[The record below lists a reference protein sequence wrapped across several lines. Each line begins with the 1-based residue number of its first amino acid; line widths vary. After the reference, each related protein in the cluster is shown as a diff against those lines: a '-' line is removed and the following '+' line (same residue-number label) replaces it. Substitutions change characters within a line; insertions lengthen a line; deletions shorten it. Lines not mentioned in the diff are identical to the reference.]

1 MKKVIFDVDTGI
13 DDAMAIAYAVNS
25 PELDIMGLTTCYGNV
40 AVDEATR
47 NTLAV
52 LEKLGK
58 RIPVFAGADKPLNRE
73 PREGYA
79 KHVHGED
86 GLGNVL
92 DFEPQTSAE
101 SEHAVDFI
109 IEQVKKLPHEVTIIA
124 VGPLTNLAL
133 AVKKAPE
140 IVEFVKNVVIMGG
153 AVFVPGN
160 VTPHAEANIITDP
173 EAAEV
178 VFSSG
183 LPITLVGLDVTMQ
196 TLLPRENVDAWRKS
210 ESEVGEFFANMV
222 GFYHD
227 FYESANPG
235 IGGCGLHDPL
245 AVGVA
250 IDQSL
255 VKTKY
260 IGVGVITEGEEDG
273 RTVPVSEEGEPKI
286 NVCTEVDASRFLEHF
301 LKGMPAGQ

>member
-25 PELDIMGLTTCYGNV
+25 PELEILGLTTSYGNV
-40 AVDEATR
+40 EVEAATR

-52 LEKLGK
+52 LEKVGK
-58 RIPVFAGADKPLNRE
+58 RIPVFAGAEKPLKRKT
-73 PREGYA
+73 REGYA
-79 KHVHGED
+79 KNVHGED

-92 DFEPQTSAE
+92 DFQPQYSAE
-101 SEHAVDFI
+101 SETAVDFI
-109 IEQVKKLPHEVTIIA
+109 INQVKKRPHEVTIIA

-133 AVKKAPE
+133 AIQKAPE
-140 IVEFVKNVVIMGG
+140 LVRLVGDVVIMGG

-160 VTPHAEANIITDP
+160 ATPHAEANIFTDP
-173 EAAEV
+173 EAAKV
-178 VFSSG
+178 VFSSS

-196 TLLPRENVDAWRKS
+196 TLLPRDKVEAWRGS
-210 ESEVGEFFANMV
+210 EAGEFFANMV

-227 FYESANPG
+227 FYESFRPG

-250 IDQSL
+250 IDPSF
-255 VKTKY
+255 VKPTY
-260 IGVGVITEGEEDG
+260 IGVNVITEGEEDG
-273 RTVPVSEEGEPKI
+273 RTVPNPEGEQKI
-286 NVCTEVDASRFLEHF
+286 QVCTEVDASRFLDHF
-301 LKGMPAGQ
+301 LKRMPVIK

>member
-25 PELDIMGLTTCYGNV
+25 PELDILGLTTGYGNV
-40 AVDEATR
+40 AVEETTR

-58 RIPVFAGADKPLNRE
+58 RIPVYAGSAKPLTRENRE
-73 PREGYA
+73 GFA

-92 DFEPQTSAE
+92 DFEPENAAE
-101 SEHAVDFI
+101 PESAVDFI
-109 IEQVKKLPHEVTIIA
+109 IDQVKKLPHEVTIIA

-133 AVKKAPE
+133 VLQKEPE
-140 IVEFVKNVVIMGG
+140 IVGLVKEVVIMGG

-173 EAAEV
+173 DAARIV
-178 VFSSG
+178 LSSG

-196 TLLPRENVDAWRKS
+196 TLLPREKVDAWRGTTI
-210 ESEVGEFFANMV
+210 GEFFADMV

-227 FYESANPG
+227 FYESVNPG

-250 IDQSL
+250 IDPRL

-260 IGVGVITEGEEDG
+260 IGVDVITKDQEYG
-273 RTVPVSEEGEPKI
+273 RTVPVANEKSKI
-286 NVCTEVDASRFLEHF
+286 NVCTEVDAQKFLDHF
-301 LKGMPAGQ
+301 LKRVPTIK

>member
-25 PELDIMGLTTCYGNV
+25 PELDLLGLTTSYGNV

-52 LEKLGK
+52 LEKLGRK
-58 RIPVFAGADKPLNRE
+58 IPVYAGTAKPLVRGNRE
-73 PREGYA
+73 GFA
-79 KHVHGED
+79 KKVHGED

-92 DFEPQTSAE
+92 NFEPAASAE
-101 SEHAVDFI
+101 TQFAVDFI
-109 IEQVKKLPHEVTIIA
+109 IEKVKKHPNEVTIIA

-133 AVKKAPE
+133 ALQKAPE
-140 IVEFVKNVVIMGG
+140 IVEHVSDVVIMGG

-160 VTPHAEANIITDP
+160 ATPHAEANIFTDP
-173 EAAEV
+173 EAAKIV
-178 VFSSG
+178 LSSG

-196 TLLPRENVDAWRKS
+196 TLLPREKVDAWRG
-210 ESEVGEFFANMV
+210 SEVGDFFADMV

-250 IDQSL
+250 IDPSL
-255 VKTKY
+255 VKAKDIAVDVTS
-260 IGVGVITEGEEDG
+260 EGKEDG
-273 RTVPVSEEGEPKI
+273 RTIPIMEGNPKI
-286 NVCTEVDASRFLEHF
+286 QVCTEVDAQAFLDHF
-301 LKGMPAGQ
+301 LKRVPTAQ

>member
-1 MKKVIFDVDTGI
+1 MKKIIFDVDTGI

-25 PELDIMGLTTCYGNV
+25 PELEIIGLTTSYGNV

-58 RIPVFAGADKPLNRE
+58 RIPVFAGSAKPLTRGNRE
-73 PREGYA
+73 GFA
-79 KHVHGED
+79 KKVHGED

-92 DFEPQTSAE
+92 DFEPAASAE
-101 SEHAVDFI
+101 TQSAVDFI
-109 IEQVKKLPHEVTIIA
+109 IEQVKELPNEVTIIA

-133 AVKKAPE
+133 AIQKAPKIIGQISE
-140 IVEFVKNVVIMGG
+140 VVIMGG

-160 VTPHAEANIITDP
+160 TTPHAEANIFTDP
-173 EAAEV
+173 EAAKIV
-178 VFSSG
+178 LSSS
-183 LPITLVGLDVTMQ
+183 LPITMVGLDVTMQ
-196 TLLPRENVDAWRKS
+196 TLLPRDKVEAWRNS
-210 ESEVGEFFANMV
+210 ETGEFFADMV
-222 GFYHD
+222 GFYLD
-227 FYESANPG
+227 FYESVNPG

-250 IDQSL
+250 IDSSF

-260 IGVGVITEGEEDG
+260 ISVEVVTEGKEDG
-273 RTVPVSEEGEPKI
+273 RTVPNPDGKPKI
-286 NVCTEVDASRFLEHF
+286 QVCTEVDAPNFLDHF
-301 LKGMPAGQ
+301 LKRVPVSK

>member
-1 MKKVIFDVDTGI
+1 MKKIIFDVDTGI

-25 PELDIMGLTTCYGNV
+25 PELDILGLTTSYGNV

-58 RIPVFAGADKPLNRE
+58 KIPVYAGSEKPLVRGNRD
-73 PREGYA
+73 GFA
-79 KHVHGED
+79 KRVHGED

-92 DFEPQTSAE
+92 DFEPATTAE
-101 SEHAVDFI
+101 TQSAVDFI
-109 IEQVKKLPHEVTIIA
+109 IEQVKKLPNEVTIIA

-133 AVKKAPE
+133 ALQKAPE
-140 IVEFVKNVVIMGG
+140 IVEQVSDVVIMGG

-160 VTPHAEANIITDP
+160 ATPHAEANIFTDP
-173 EAAEV
+173 EAAKIV
-178 VFSSG
+178 LSSG

-196 TLLPRENVDAWRKS
+196 TLLPREKVDAWRG
-210 ESEVGEFFANMV
+210 SEVGDFFADMV

-250 IDQSL
+250 IDPSL
-255 VKTKY
+255 VKTKD
-260 IGVGVITEGEEDG
+260 IAVDVISEGKEDG
-273 RTVPVSEEGEPKI
+273 RTVPVPEGNPQI
-286 NVCTEVDASRFLEHF
+286 QVCTEVDAPAFLDHF
-301 LKGMPAGQ
+301 LKRVPIAQ

>member
-1 MKKVIFDVDTGI
+1 MKKIIFDVDTGI

-25 PELDIMGLTTCYGNV
+25 PELEILGLTTSYGNV
-40 AVDEATR
+40 EVETATR

-58 RIPVFAGADKPLNRE
+58 RIPVYAGAARPLERKT
-73 PREGYA
+73 REGFA
-79 KHVHGED
+79 KYVHGED

-92 DFEPQTSAE
+92 DFEPVNSEE
-101 SEHAVDFI
+101 SESAVDFI
-109 IEQVKKLPHEVTIIA
+109 INQVKRLPHEVTIIA

-133 AVKKAPE
+133 AIQKAPE
-140 IVEFVKNVVIMGG
+140 IAELVGDVVIMGG

-160 VTPHAEANIITDP
+160 ATPHAEANIFADP
-173 EAAEV
+173 EAAEIV
-178 VFSSG
+178 LSSG

-196 TLLPRENVDAWRKS
+196 TLLPRNKVEEWRGS
-210 ESEVGEFFANMV
+210 EAGDFFANMV

-227 FYESANPG
+227 FYESFSPG

-250 IDQSL
+250 IDSSF

-260 IGVGVITEGEEDG
+260 IGVSVITKGEEDG
-273 RTVPVSEEGEPKI
+273 RTLPNSEEEPKI
-286 NVCTEVDASRFLEHF
+286 QVCTEVDATRFLEHF
-301 LKGMPAGQ
+301 LKRVPVAE

>member
-1 MKKVIFDVDTGI
+1 MKKIIFDVDTGI

-25 PELDIMGLTTCYGNV
+25 PELDILGLTTSYGNV

-58 RIPVFAGADKPLNRE
+58 KIPVFAGSEKPLSRANRE
-73 PREGYA
+73 GFA
-79 KHVHGED
+79 KKVHGED

-92 DFEPQTSAE
+92 DFEPAASTETQT
-101 SEHAVDFI
+101 AVNFI
-109 IEQVKKLPHEVTIIA
+109 IDQVKKLPNEITVIA

-133 AVKKAPE
+133 ALQKAPE
-140 IVEFVKNVVIMGG
+140 IVEHVSEVVIMGG

-160 VTPHAEANIITDP
+160 ATPHAEANIFTDP
-173 EAAEV
+173 EAAKIV
-178 VFSSG
+178 LSSG
-183 LPITLVGLDVTMQ
+183 LPITLIGLDVTMQ
-196 TLLPRENVDAWRKS
+196 TLLPRDKVDAWRG
-210 ESEVGEFFANMV
+210 SEVGDFFADMV
-222 GFYHD
+222 SFYHD

-250 IDQSL
+250 IDPSL

-260 IGVGVITEGEEDG
+260 IAVDVISEGKEDG
-273 RTVPVSEEGEPKI
+273 RTVPVPEGNPKI
-286 NVCTEVDASRFLEHF
+286 QVCTEVDASTFLDHF
-301 LKGMPAGQ
+301 LKRVPTAQ

>member
-1 MKKVIFDVDTGI
+1 MKKIIFDVDTGI

-25 PELDIMGLTTCYGNV
+25 PELEILGLTTSYGNV

-58 RIPVFAGADKPLNRE
+58 RIPVFTGSATPLARGNRE
-73 PREGYA
+73 GFA
-79 KHVHGED
+79 KKVHGED
-86 GLGNVL
+86 GLGNML
-92 DFEPQTSAE
+92 DFEPDASAE
-101 SEHAVDFI
+101 AQSAVDFI
-109 IEQVKKLPHEVTIIA
+109 IDQVKKLPHEVTIIA

-133 AVKKAPE
+133 AIQKAPE
-140 IVEFVKNVVIMGG
+140 ITGLVGNVVIMGG

-160 VTPHAEANIITDP
+160 ATPHAEANIFTDP
-173 EAAEV
+173 EAARIV
-178 VFSSG
+178 LSLG

-196 TLLPRENVDAWRKS
+196 TLLPRDNVNAWRGS
-210 ESEVGEFFANMV
+210 ETGDFFADMV
-222 GFYHD
+222 SFYHD
-227 FYESANPG
+227 FYESVNPG

-250 IDQSL
+250 IDPSF

-260 IGVGVITEGEEDG
+260 IGVDVITNGEEDG
-273 RTVPVSEEGEPKI
+273 KTVPNPDVDPKI
-286 NVCTEVDASRFLEHF
+286 HVCTEVDAPKFLDHF
-301 LKGMPAGQ
+301 LKRVPVTK

>member
-25 PELDIMGLTTCYGNV
+25 PELDIIGLTTCYGNV

-52 LEKLGK
+52 LEKLG
-58 RIPVFAGADKPLNRE
+58 RNIPVFAGADKPLNRN
-73 PREGYA
+73 PREGFA

-92 DFEPQTSAE
+92 DFEPQTSAK
-101 SEHAVDFI
+101 SEYAVDYI

-133 AVKKAPE
+133 AVQKAPE
-140 IVEFVKNVVIMGG
+140 IVELVSDVVIMGG

-160 VTPHAEANIITDP
+160 VNPYAEANIFTDP

-178 VFSSG
+178 VFASG

-196 TLLPRENVDAWRKS
+196 TLLPRQNVDAWRNAG
-210 ESEVGEFFANMV
+210 SEVGEFFANMV
-222 GFYHD
+222 SFYHD
-227 FYESANPG
+227 FYECANPG

-250 IDQSL
+250 IDPSL
-255 VKTKY
+255 VKTNY

-273 RTVPVSEEGEPKI
+273 RTVPLSEEEEPKI
-286 NVCTEVDASRFLEHF
+286 NVCTEVDAPRFLEHF
-301 LKGMPAGQ
+301 LKRMPAGQ

>member
-1 MKKVIFDVDTGI
+1 MKKIIFDVDTGI

-25 PELDIMGLTTCYGNV
+25 SELDILGLTTCYGNV

-52 LEKLGK
+52 LEKLEK
-58 RIPVFAGADKPLNRE
+58 RIPVFAGSAKPLARGNRE
-73 PREGYA
+73 GFA

-92 DFEPQTSAE
+92 DFEPVN
-101 SEHAVDFI
+101 SEEPEFAVDFI

-133 AVKKAPE
+133 AIQKAPE
-140 IVEFVKNVVIMGG
+140 IVGQVSEVVIMGG

-173 EAAEV
+173 EAARIV
-178 VFSSG
+178 LSSG

-196 TLLPRENVDAWRKS
+196 TLLPREKVDAWRG
-210 ESEVGEFFANMV
+210 SEVGEFFADMV
-222 GFYHD
+222 SYYHD

-235 IGGCGLHDPL
+235 IGSCGLHDPL

-250 IDQSL
+250 IDSSF

-260 IGVGVITEGEEDG
+260 IGVDVITEGEEDG
-273 RTVPVSEEGEPKI
+273 RTVSVAEGNPKI
-286 NVCTEVDASRFLEHF
+286 QVCTEVDAPKFLDHF
-301 LKGMPAGQ
+301 LKRVPVKQ

>member
-25 PELDIMGLTTCYGNV
+25 PELKIIGLTTSYGNV

-58 RIPVFAGADKPLNRE
+58 RIPVFAGSEKPLTRGNRE
-73 PREGYA
+73 GFA
-79 KHVHGED
+79 KKVHGED

-92 DFEPQTSAE
+92 DFEPAESAE
-101 SEHAVDFI
+101 TQYAVDFI
-109 IEQVKKLPHEVTIIA
+109 IDQVKNLPHELTIIA

-133 AVKKAPE
+133 AIQKAPE
-140 IVEFVKNVVIMGG
+140 IVGLIGNVVIMGG

-160 VTPHAEANIITDP
+160 ATPHAEANIFTDP
-173 EAAEV
+173 EAAKIV
-178 VFSSG
+178 LSSG

-196 TLLPRENVDAWRKS
+196 TLLPRDKVNAWRGS
-210 ESEVGEFFANMV
+210 DVGDFFADMV

-227 FYESANPG
+227 FYESVNPG

-250 IDQSL
+250 IDPSFI
-255 VKTKY
+255 KTKY
-260 IGVGVITEGEEDG
+260 ISVAVFTDGEEDG
-273 RTVPVSEEGEPKI
+273 KTVPNPDGEVKI
-286 NVCTEVDASRFLEHF
+286 HVCTEVDAPKFLNHF
-301 LKGMPAGQ
+301 LKRVPEAE

>member
-1 MKKVIFDVDTGI
+1 MKKIIFDVDTGI

-25 PELDIMGLTTCYGNV
+25 PELEILGLTTSYGNV

-58 RIPVFAGADKPLNRE
+58 RIPVFAGSAKPLIRENRE
-73 PREGYA
+73 GFA
-79 KHVHGED
+79 KKVHGED

-92 DFEPQTSAE
+92 DFEPAASAE
-101 SEHAVDFI
+101 TQTAVDFI
-109 IEQVKKLPHEVTIIA
+109 IEQVKNLPNEVTLIA

-133 AVKKAPE
+133 ALQKAPE
-140 IVEFVKNVVIMGG
+140 IVEFVSEVVIMGG

-160 VTPHAEANIITDP
+160 ATPHAEANIFTDP
-173 EAAEV
+173 EAAKIV
-178 VFSSG
+178 LSSG

-196 TLLPRENVDAWRKS
+196 TLLPREKVDVWRG
-210 ESEVGEFFANMV
+210 SEVGDFFADMV
-222 GFYHD
+222 SFYLD

-250 IDQSL
+250 IDPSL

-260 IGVGVITEGEEDG
+260 IAVDVISEGREDG
-273 RTVPVSEEGEPKI
+273 RTIPVPEGNPKI
-286 NVCTEVDASRFLEHF
+286 HVCTEVDAPTFLDHF
-301 LKGMPAGQ
+301 LKRVPTAQ

>member
-25 PELDIMGLTTCYGNV
+25 QELDIIGLTTCYGNV

-52 LEKLGK
+52 LEKLDK
-58 RIPVFAGADKPLNRE
+58 KIPVFAGADKPLKRK

-92 DFEPQTSAE
+92 DFEPQATVE
-101 SEHAVDFI
+101 SESAVDFI
-109 IEQVKKLPHEVTIIA
+109 INQVKKLPNEITIIA

-133 AVKKAPE
+133 AIQKAPE
-140 IVEFVKNVVIMGG
+140 IVELVKEVVIMGG

-173 EAAEV
+173 ESAGIV
-178 VFSSG
+178 LSSG

-196 TLLPRENVDAWRKS
+196 TLLPRANVDAWRNS
-210 ESEVGEFFANMV
+210 GSEVGEFFANMV

-227 FYESANPG
+227 FYESSKPG

-250 IDQSL
+250 IDSSL

-260 IGVGVITEGEEDG
+260 IGVDVITEGEEEG
-273 RTVPVSEEGEPKI
+273 RTVPVAVGESKI
-286 NVCTEVDASRFLEHF
+286 SVCTEVDAPRFLEHF
-301 LKGMPAGQ
+301 LNRMPASQ